1 MKKKQGSQLATV
13 FSSKKLLK
21 KENIFFACGQTISHR
36 VKDPVNQ
43 FMNSTINFFI
53 CRKMF
58 IMQQRKTLRVEYSSL
73 SPYMLYGSSENGR
86 TTNSWLNVI
95 KLWNK
100 KQKFWVIKLSS
111 SLFSLSFFKC
121 FYTICNSRVSWQFS
135 FIVGKDI
142 C

>member
-1 MKKKQGSQLATV
+1 MNKKQGSQLATA

-36 VKDPVNQ
+36 LKDPVNQ
-43 FMNSTINFFI
+43 FMNSTITFFI

-58 IMQQRKTLRVEYSSL
+58 IIKQRKTLRVEYSSL

-86 TTNSWLNVI
+86 TTNSWLNMI

-100 KQKFWVIKLSS
+100 KLASKRGSFSWKSWKISVSFLHLPRWQDFWNHQTWMKE
-111 SLFSLSFFKC
+111 K
-121 FYTICNSRVSWQFS
+121 
-135 FIVGKDI
+135 
-142 C
+142 